1 MDSTNPLI
9 NARALN
15 VKIMKSGFLQKRSKY
30 LKLWK
35 R

>member
-1 MDSTNPLI
+1 MDSNPLL
-9 NARALN
+9 NAKASN